1 MLTRFAIL
9 GTACLAA
16 VLGVGLWRSEHF
28 QELEYDDLHR
38 FDVGKHPVTIET
50 RSLSI
55 NSGDNG
61 AAELVVECPSG
72 QTLLKSSFDT
82 DLYSDIRPAYVS
94 WTDIDQD
101 CCQDLVIWKPALS
114 HQVEANEFVSGID
127 GEVHA
132 MPIQCQRPFPDG
144 FCVGDVLVTEK
155 TASTDRHFV
164 AAICVWIKA

>member
-28 QELEYDDLHR
+28 QALEYDDLHR
-38 FDVGKHPVTIET
+38 FDVGKHSIAIET
-50 RSLSI
+50 RSFSI

-61 AAELVVECPSG
+61 AAELVVQCPSS
-72 QTLLKSSFDT
+72 QKILESKFDN
-82 DLYSDIRPAYVS
+82 DLYSDIPPAYVT
-94 WTDIDQD
+94 WADIDENGY
-101 CCQDLVIWKPALS
+101 QDLVIWKPVLS

-144 FCVGDVLVTEK
+144 FCV
-155 TASTDRHFV
+155 
-164 AAICVWIKA
+164 W